1 MIDPLNYEITMTE
14 IIHKPERQAF
24 IISLSPDEGE
34 AQLVEALLEYTLK
47 DNRAIDFRRT
57 YVPFAFRGKGLAEE
71 LVQEGLA
78 WAKEQGYTV
87 TASCS
92 YVQKFL

>member
-1 MIDPLNYEITMTE
+1 MTTIT
-14 IIHKPERQAF
+14 HKPERQAF
-24 IISLSPDEGE
+24 IVSLALDKDKAE
-34 AQLVEALLEYTLK
+34 VKEALLEYTLK
-47 DNRAIDFRRT
+47 DNDVIDFRRT
-57 YVPFAFRGKGLAEE
+57 YVPFALRGKGLAEA

-78 WAKEQGYTV
+78 WAREQGYSI

>member
-1 MIDPLNYEITMTE
+1 MTKITH
-14 IIHKPERQAF
+14 IPERQVF
-24 IISLSPDEGE
+24 IISLPADQHESE
-34 AQLVEALLEYTLK
+34 ANEALLEYTLL
-47 DNRAIDFRRT
+47 DNDVIDFRRT
-57 YVPFAFRGKGLAEE
+57 YVPFALRGKGLAEE

-78 WAKEQGYTV
+78 WAREQNYSI